1 MLCHTGELPYQCMH
15 PYCSERFP
23 KKGLMI
29 AHYRSLHEQVKKDS
43 LRFSLSDAGLQRGI
57 ASMPCS
63 SSSSSIGEREK
74 SCYACIHPQCKK
86 RFSHESHLRAHL
98 MTHNPGMVA
107 ENAFLLSSLQ
117 KVLQCVDSL
126 GERDGRVKE
135 QLMNSA
141 DLVSV
146 KEQLEKLPY
155 MTRLL
160 PPCQHAVSS
169 SFSAATESS
178 SDCQWETTTTLS
190 SMDSVS
196 RAEHVEYA
204 WSLHRQLLD
213 DESQQLSLFD
223 EVTYA
228 LHCTLILVAITH
240 RVGAWW
246 IDID

>member
-1 MLCHTGELPYQCMH
+1 
-15 PYCSERFP
+15 
-23 KKGLMI
+23 
-29 AHYRSLHEQVKKDS
+29 
-43 LRFSLSDAGLQRGI
+43 
-57 ASMPCS
+57 
-63 SSSSSIGEREK
+63 
-74 SCYACIHPQCKK
+74 
-86 RFSHESHLRAHL
+86 

-107 ENAFLLSSLQ
+107 ENAFLLNSLQ

-160 PPCQHAVSS
+160 PPSQPAALPQSS
-169 SFSAATESS
+169 SSSSSSSSSTETS
-178 SDCQWETTTTLS
+178 SDCQWESSTTLS
-190 SMDSVS
+190 SVDSVS

-223 EVTYA
+223 EVTHA
-228 LHCTLILVAITH
+228 LHCTALQSYSSGDNLSCGGVVD
-240 RVGAWW
+240 RLG
-246 IDID
+246 